1 MPRPD
6 AAAGS
11 VEETQMPSN
20 VDAQIIDVINQVQ
33 KATMAPQVVLTS
45 GAGKAYQSVAQSAA
59 IAIQDAA
66 DALRNVSTIATTASG
81 VAMAQLLA
89 TGEPKYAEALV
100 TAQGMMKSATEDF
113 AQIGAAASTILKNF
127 PSG

>member
-1 MPRPD
+1 
-6 AAAGS
+6 
-11 VEETQMPSN
+11 MPSN

-100 TAQGMMKSATEDF
+100 TAQSMMKSATDDF

>member
-1 MPRPD
+1 MP
-6 AAAGS
+6 A
-11 VEETQMPSN
+11 N
-20 VDAQIIDVINQVQ
+20 VDAQIVDVINQVQ

-89 TGEPKYAEALV
+89 TGEPKYAQALSQ
-100 TAQGMMKSATEDF
+100 AQNMMKSATEDF
-113 AQIGAAASTILKNF
+113 AQIGVAASTILKNF

>member
-1 MPRPD
+1 MPN
-6 AAAGS
+6 A
-11 VEETQMPSN
+11 

-89 TGEPKYAEALV
+89 TGEDKYAKAL
-100 TAQGMMKSATEDF
+100 TQAQGMMKSATEDF
-113 AQIGAAASTILKNF
+113 TQVGLAASTILKSF

>member
-1 MPRPD
+1 MPN
-6 AAAGS
+6 
-11 VEETQMPSN
+11 T

-89 TGEPKYAEALV
+89 TGEDKYAKALSH
-100 TAQGMMKSATEDF
+100 AQDMMKSATEDF
-113 AQIGAAASTILKNF
+113 TQVGLAASTILK
-127 PSG
+127 